1 MITPTKPVSRN
12 RVCSSEGKINGS
24 TQKRTKI
31 TSISSIK
38 NLMLHKVEEAGMIV
52 QGKQERI
59 DRDKKK
65 VVRKQILEELSREG
79 TADSI
84 YLNVKSNRIQ

>member
-1 MITPTKPVSRN
+1 
-12 RVCSSEGKINGS
+12 
-24 TQKRTKI
+24 
-31 TSISSIK
+31 
-38 NLMLHKVEEAGMIV
+38 MLHKVEEAGMIV

-65 VVRKQILEELSREG
+65 VVRKQILEEISREG

-84 YLNVKSNRIQ
+84 YLNVKSHRIQ